1 MSCPKGMIERVGYE
15 AVRSATNK
23 VYKVKPTCVP
33 DVGKPGKTPESQRI
47 VVKDDIDLGV
57 YGYDKITKM
66 NADKRHSVLEKAIS
80 GVMSSEKV
88 DKHDA
93 SVKVMRHLNY
103 LFVLNKNTHVTLS
116 KVLERD
122 RNWVGRTYL
131 GKDYS
136 SKK

>member
-1 MSCPKGMIERVGYE
+1 MSCPKGTIQRVGYE

-23 VYKVKPTCVP
+23 AYKVKPVCIT

-66 NADKRHSVLEKAIS
+66 DANKRHSVLEKAIK
-80 GVMSSEKV
+80 GVMSSEKI
-88 DKHDA
+88 DEHGSA
-93 SVKVMRHLNY
+93 VKVMRHLNY
-103 LFVLNKNTHVTLS
+103 LFVLNKNTNITLS
-116 KVLERD
+116 KILERD
-122 RNWVGRTYL
+122 RNWIGRTYL

-136 SKK
+136 AKK